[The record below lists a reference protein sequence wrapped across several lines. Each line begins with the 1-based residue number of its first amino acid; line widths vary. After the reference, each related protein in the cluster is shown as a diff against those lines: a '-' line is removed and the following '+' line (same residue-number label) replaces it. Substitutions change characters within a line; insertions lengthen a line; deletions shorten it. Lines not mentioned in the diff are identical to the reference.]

1 MRLLHATV
9 LALVLVAPGCLS
21 GYTSAGT
28 GPSAASSSLPMP
40 IVATSLR
47 FHDHGI
53 SFRYPALWKPMRC
66 RAMVTS
72 FLTDVVVLTTTK
84 PQPVC
89 SDPDIRPAGGWPPHR
104 LEPNGIDVA
113 WSYYGFPGVSSLA
126 SSRATPRASQS
137 GRRGSP

>member
-21 GYTSAGT
+21 GNNSAGT
-28 GPSAASSSLPMP
+28 GSSAASSSLPVP

-47 FHDHGI
+47 FHDDGI
-53 SFRYPALWKPMRC
+53 SFRYPASWKPMRC

-84 PQPVC
+84 PQPAFRI
-89 SDPDIRPAGGWPPHR
+89 SDQLADGPRT
-104 LEPNGIDVA
+104 
-113 WSYYGFPGVSSLA
+113 VSSRTA
-126 SSRATPRASQS
+126 STWHGATT
-137 GRRGSP
+137 GSPA